1 MSRTLTQKEQVKLLG
16 IAREAI
22 HCYLS
27 NGTLLEPTCEEDAL
41 SEHRGVFVTLT
52 QNGEL
57 RGCIG
62 TFFSD
67 RPLCREVA
75 VMAISAATKDP
86 RFYPMGQNDL
96 DNFDVEISVLSPLH
110 KTEDPLEIKVG
121 EHGIY
126 LELGDQRGVLLPQV
140 AVEHHWD
147 RETFLQNTCTKAGLA
162 KNAWQG
168 PDCDIYLFTA
178 QILKET

>member
-1 MSRTLTQKEQVKLLG
+1 MTRPLTRQEQVRLLG

-22 HCYLS
+22 HRYLS
-27 NGTLLEPTCEEDAL
+27 HGTLLEPTCEEDAL
-41 SEHRGVFVTLT
+41 TQHRGVFVTLT

-62 TFFSD
+62 TFFSN
-67 RPLCREVA
+67 RPLCQEVA
-75 VMAISAATKDP
+75 IMAIAAAAEDP
-86 RFYPMGQNDL
+86 RFYPMDKSDL
-96 DNFDVEISVLSPLH
+96 GNFAVEISVLSPLH

-126 LELGDQRGVLLPQV
+126 LEQGGQRGVLLPQV

-162 KNAWQG
+162 KDAWQN

-178 QILKET
+178 QILKES